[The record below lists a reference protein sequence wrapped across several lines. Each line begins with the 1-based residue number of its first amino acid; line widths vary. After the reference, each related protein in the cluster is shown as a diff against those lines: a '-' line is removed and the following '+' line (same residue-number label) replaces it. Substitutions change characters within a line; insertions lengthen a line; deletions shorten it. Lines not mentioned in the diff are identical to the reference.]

1 MSNLG
6 NQDSQCSL
14 DKVADALPDELK
26 KSIIQST
33 IVMVVDSKNNAEQII
48 DILNRQ
54 NEFINVSLDNKGT
67 TITAQCNNNNNN
79 NKNIIMD
86 KPGEETEK
94 INSPQSVKTPN
105 PNPKYTSKDLY
116 EEERKSE
123 QKAIEINKIQNQVNK
138 TINTFVKVFSNYEK
152 NELIKSMPDL
162 YSNDAFLN
170 DRIMSVYG
178 LDEISNYFENS
189 FDKLE
194 NIKFEIS
201 DVVLGKKEAYIHWI
215 WKLNDSDLL
224 GISRIR
230 FNEEGKIIYQQD
242 YWDYSEL
249 IKENSILKPL
259 INLAKSRS

>member
-6 NQDSQCSL
+6 NHASKCSL
-14 DKVADALPDELK
+14 EKIADALPDELK

-33 IVMVVDSKNNAEQII
+33 FVMVVDSKNKADQII
-48 DILNRQ
+48 DIFNKQ

-67 TITAQCNNNNNN
+67 TITAQCNNN
-79 NKNIIMD
+79 KNMLMY

-105 PNPKYTSKDLY
+105 PNPKYSSKELY
-116 EEERKSE
+116 EEEQKS
-123 QKAIEINKIQNQVNK
+123 QRTAIEINKIQNQVNK

-178 LDEISNYFENS
+178 LNAISNYYEDS
-189 FDKLE
+189 FNKLE

-201 DVVLGKKEAYIHWI
+201 DVVLGKKEAYIHWV
-215 WKLNDSDLL
+215 WHLNDSDLL
-224 GISRIR
+224 GISRMR

-249 IKENSILKPL
+249 IKENSILKPV
-259 INLAKSRS
+259 INFAKSRS

>member
-6 NQDSQCSL
+6 NQSSKCSL

-33 IVMVVDSKNNAEQII
+33 FVMVVDSKNKADQII
-48 DILNRQ
+48 DIFNKQ

-67 TITAQCNNNNNN
+67 TITAQCNNN
-79 NKNIIMD
+79 KNIIMD
-86 KPGEETEK
+86 KLGEETEK
-94 INSPQSVKTPN
+94 INYPQSVKTPN
-105 PNPKYTSKDLY
+105 PNPKYTSKELY
-116 EEERKSE
+116 EEEQKS
-123 QKAIEINKIQNQVNK
+123 QRKAIAINKIQNQVNK

-178 LDEISNYFENS
+178 LNAISNYYEDS
-189 FDKLE
+189 FDKLDI
-194 NIKFEIS
+194 IKFVIN
-201 DVVLGKKEAYIHWI
+201 DVVLGKKEAYIHWV
-215 WKLNDSDLL
+215 WHLNDSDLL

-230 FNEEGKIIYQQD
+230 FNKEGKIIYQQD

-249 IKENSILKPL
+249 IKENSILKPV
-259 INLAKSRS
+259 INFAKSRS